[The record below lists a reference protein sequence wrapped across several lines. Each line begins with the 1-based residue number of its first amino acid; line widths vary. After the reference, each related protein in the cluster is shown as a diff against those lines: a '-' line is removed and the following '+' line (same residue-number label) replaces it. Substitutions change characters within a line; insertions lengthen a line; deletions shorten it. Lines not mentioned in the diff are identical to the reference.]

1 MPKYVYAF
9 YARINPNNV
18 SRNIII
24 EMHLFF
30 EILGRIGWSLQP
42 ADGIDETGLQTT
54 KIRCKFFGHTI

>member
-30 EILGRIGWSLQP
+30 EILGRNSG
-42 ADGIDETGLQTT
+42 T
-54 KIRCKFFGHTI
+54 KNISFYFMKMSP